1 MKIICIGRNY
11 AKHAEELNNPIPE
24 EPVVFLKPETALLL
38 KKHPFFIPEHSNEVH
53 HEVELVVKINRLGK
67 HIEPRFAH
75 KYYSEIGLGIDFTAR
90 DVQARCKEKGL
101 PWEKAKAFD
110 GSAAVSRF
118 FPIDTLGGNVQ
129 DLHFHLDINGSTV
142 QKGHTANMLFKVD
155 ELISHV
161 SKYFTLKTGDLIFTG
176 TPAGVGKVER
186 DDLLEL
192 YLEGNRVFYFNVK

>member
-129 DLHFHLDINGSTV
+129 DLHFHLDINGTTV
-142 QKGHTANMLFKVD
+142 QNGHTANMLFKVD

-161 SKYFTLKTGDLIFTG
+161 SKYFTLKTGDLVFTG

>member
-75 KYYSEIGLGIDFTAR
+75 KYYSEVGLGIDFTAR
-90 DVQARCKEKGL
+90 DVQSRCKEKGL

-110 GSAAVSRF
+110 GSAAVSKF
-118 FPIDTLGGNVQ
+118 FPLDSLGGDIQ
-129 DLHFHLDINGSTV
+129 DIHFHLDINGSTV
-142 QKGHTANMLFKVD
+142 QKGHTANMLFKVN
-155 ELISHV
+155 EIISHV

-186 DDLLEL
+186 EDLLEL
-192 YLEGNRVFYFNVK
+192 FLEGKRVFYFNVK